1 MQPFYRRLYRVALT
15 ATALLM
21 LGGCY
26 YYPGYGY
33 YPGYYHPGPGYPAYA
48 AQPGVTYDNGAPAGA
63 TTTPLPPD
71 SSPDYGTSPPPNT
84 GATPGYNTY
93 YYGYPGY
100 YGAPYY
106 AGYGYP
112 PPYYYGY
119 GYPYYGY
126 GWGWPFAVGLSFGY
140 YYGGHGGHYHG
151 GGYHGGG
158 HPGHH

>member
-1 MQPFYRRLYRVALT
+1 MQPFYRRLHRVALT
-15 ATALLM
+15 ATALVM

-33 YPGYYHPGPGYPAYA
+33 YPGYYHPGY
-48 AQPGVTYDNGAPAGA
+48 AQPGYYSQPGNVVYDNGTGA
-63 TTTPLPPD
+63 TTTPAPD
-71 SSPDYGTSPPPNT
+71 SGYDGATAPPT
-84 GATPGYNTY
+84 TATPGYNSY
-93 YYGYPGY
+93 YYGPGY
-100 YGAPYY
+100 YYGGAPYY

-140 YYGGHGGHYHG
+140 YGGHGGHYHG

-158 HPGHH
+158 GHHGH